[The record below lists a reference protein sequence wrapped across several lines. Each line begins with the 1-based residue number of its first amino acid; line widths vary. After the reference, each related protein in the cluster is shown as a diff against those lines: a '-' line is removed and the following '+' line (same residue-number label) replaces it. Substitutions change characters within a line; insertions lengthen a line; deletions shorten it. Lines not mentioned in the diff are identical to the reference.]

1 MEGRDIQT
9 ADTAHQSNLV
19 STERN
24 VKRRG
29 KSRGKFQDEES
40 QVDPKWFSED
50 FFKVLDEHRRNCERE
65 GKLEEA
71 AQARRRLKE
80 LRILEEQRRT

>member
-1 MEGRDIQT
+1 MVEAQ
-9 ADTAHQSNLV
+9 A
-19 STERN
+19 
-24 VKRRG
+24 
-29 KSRGKFQDEES
+29 EE
-40 QVDPKWFSED
+40 QMVDPKWFSED

-80 LRILEEQRRT
+80 LRILEEQRRTQEMYERHVSGELDCEAPGNGSAGQCAPS